1 MRANNTR
8 KSDLIKGHFYQL
20 KEKSGESFVGEY
32 LGQQADEF
40 SFLFPER
47 QVSLYSFRVNVGGE
61 TLVCGY
67 TKDQLPKTTKD
78 LGAPR
83 TAEEAKSA

>member
-8 KSDLIKGHFYQL
+8 KNDLIKGHFYQL

-32 LGQQADEF
+32 LGPQADEF

-67 TKDQLPKTTKD
+67 TKDQLPKTELVLETPGTSKK
-78 LGAPR
+78 
-83 TAEEAKSA
+83 TKSA